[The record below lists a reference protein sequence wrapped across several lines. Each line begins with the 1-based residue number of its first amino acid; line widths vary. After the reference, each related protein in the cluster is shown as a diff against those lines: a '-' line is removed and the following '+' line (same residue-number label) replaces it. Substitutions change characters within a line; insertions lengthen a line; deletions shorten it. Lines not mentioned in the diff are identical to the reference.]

1 MLYKSNSTIQT
12 KVKVSEVSM
21 SQTPRKIHKKKEHL
35 SCKNLDSTGYCL
47 KCNRICPAVKNL
59 H

>member
-21 SQTPRKIHKKKEHL
+21 SQTPQKILKKKEHL
-35 SCKNLDSTGYCL
+35 SCKNLDSMD
-47 KCNRICPAVKNL
+47 IV
-59 H
+59 

>member
-12 KVKVSEVSM
+12 KVKVTKVSM
-21 SQTPRKIHKKKEHL
+21 SQTPQKILKKKEHL

>member
-12 KVKVSEVSM
+12 KVKVSEALM
-21 SQTPRKIHKKKEHL
+21 NQTPQKILKKKDHV